1 VRTKYWEGATLEP
14 AEVGGAPGLLVREGG
29 VTRVVIAIA
38 GDGTAIESL
47 NVIVAPEKVARIVRS
62 SR

>member
-1 VRTKYWEGATLEP
+1 LEP